1 MYCVLK
7 FTHLAFQVPH
17 KAFCTSSCILL
28 HIQMACLH
36 TYFKPWAID
45 FSLNW
50 YPCARSCT
58 FGGVSLPFPLY
69 FFFFS
74 SLLHLVRTF
83 HFCWFPESLVVWL
96 SDKTLPAP
104 ALQLLVLICRSR
116 FCNPSKI
123 VSTSACLR
131 GSQSAASSN
140 FLNLV
145 NYCQNTEL
153 LSSQTWAQSMF
164 SAPNMHQFY
173 HKLTTFLEK
182 D

>member
-1 MYCVLK
+1 MY
-7 FTHLAFQVPH
+7 T
-17 KAFCTSSCILL
+17 L
-28 HIQMACLH
+28 HIQTARLH
-36 TYFKPWAID
+36 TCFKQWAID

-50 YPCARSCT
+50 YPCARSYT
-58 FGGVSLPFPLY
+58 SGGVSLPFPLY
-69 FFFFS
+69 YFFS
-74 SLLHLVRTF
+74 SLLRLVRTF
-83 HFCWFPESLVVWL
+83 HFCWFPEFWVVWP

-123 VSTSACLR
+123 ISTSACLR

-145 NYCQNTEL
+145 NYCQTTDL

-164 SAPNMHQFY
+164 SAPNMHQLY